1 MLTAGTGLAHGRAVW
16 PAPTAECLAGSV
28 WIPTHHLPAQSWTLC
43 RSQLLHTY
51 GRNKLYV
58 IFLGPAGA
66 FECRRA
72 LGKVLCEEIEKR
84 QENNLSL
91 CIVPVIIC
99 KDFFPFFFFLFLR
112 FKIKAGEWLSVKSL
126 SCSQC
131 QNLPRKS
138 YKIHPDSKFSVQ
150 RRFITHKGEVG
161 VGGVHFWIA
170 QRPMAG
176 VSLQEWL
183 LRRKGKVYARLS
195 WQVLTGPVS

>member
-99 KDFFPFFFFLFLR
+99 KDFFPFFFFSF
-112 FKIKAGEWLSVKSL
+112 FT
-126 SCSQC
+126 
-131 QNLPRKS
+131 
-138 YKIHPDSKFSVQ
+138 F
-150 RRFITHKGEVG
+150 
-161 VGGVHFWIA
+161 
-170 QRPMAG
+170 
-176 VSLQEWL
+176 
-183 LRRKGKVYARLS
+183 
-195 WQVLTGPVS
+195 